1 MLDTQ
6 VLPLIEVAG
15 SHREMGRQ
23 FGEQVRDQI
32 LEYSEM
38 WLGKA
43 ARRSGLSREQLL
55 GQIGGFVQTIDAYA
69 PQLGE
74 EIRGVAEGA
83 RISETEA
90 FAIQVRMELLFAGP
104 PRSCTTFA
112 LTGARPARGQMLV
125 GQTVDLDGEVERFGL
140 ILKATPDDAPAVLMY
155 TSPGLVSY
163 VGLNDAGLAVHGNL
177 LMSPGWR
184 AGFPRY
190 LITRLMLEQTTVEAA
205 LEAGLRPPRA
215 SSRNLIL
222 GDARGAIANVELT
235 VDDAR
240 VLRSERGSLVH
251 TNHYVAADFCGVE
264 GTPASGSTLNR
275 YERMADLLASCDRP
289 VSLADLQSFFR
300 DHHGYPGSICAHPR
314 DGGTTKTVASLI
326 SEPAAGR
333 LHAARGNPCESDF
346 VVYSF

>member
-1 MLDTQ
+1 MLNTQ
-6 VLPLIEVAG
+6 VLPLVEVAG

-23 FGEQVRDQI
+23 FGEQVRDQVQ
-32 LEYSEM
+32 EYSEM

-43 ARRSGLSREQLL
+43 IKRSGLNREQLL
-55 GQIGGFVQTIDAYA
+55 GQIVGFVRAIDEYA

-74 EIRGVAEGA
+74 EIRGVAEGSQ
-83 RISETEA
+83 ISETEA

-104 PRSCTTFA
+104 PQSCTTFA
-112 LTGARPARGQMLV
+112 LTGARTTTGQTIV
-125 GQTVDLDGEVERFGL
+125 GQNVDLDGEVERFGM
-140 ILKATPDDAPAVLMY
+140 ILKARPDDAPAVLMY

-163 VGLNDAGLAVHGNL
+163 VGLNEAGVAVHGNL

-190 LITRLMLEQTTVEAA
+190 LITRLMLEQASVDAA
-205 LEAGLRPPRA
+205 ITAGLRPPRA

-222 GDARGAIANVELT
+222 GDADGAIANVELT

-240 VLRSERGSLVH
+240 VLRSERGELIH
-251 TNHYVAADFCGVE
+251 TNHYLATDFCDVE
-264 GTPASGSTLNR
+264 RLSASGSTVNR
-275 YERMADLLASCDRP
+275 YEQMTNLLGTSDEA
-289 VSLADLQSFFR
+289 VSVAQLQSYFR

-314 DGGTTKTVASLI
+314 EGSTSKTVASLI

-333 LHAARGNPCESDF
+333 LHAARGNPCQSDY